1 MSIETRESSEEIQP
15 TELVQA
21 FLDAHKEFLV
31 ALDSAQEQPA
41 SYELLGMVGRRAN
54 LAIHY
59 LQPVLDTGFFKNY
72 EKEDMEMAL
81 GSFSNAVVELPA
93 KARQINPAYKK
104 DLKFQEGF
112 QVDAIEKLLDPET
125 SGIAAESLGEIYS
138 DLISDTQ
145 SVLASTDKFAD
156 FLRSEYRNEQR
167 IEKIKNYVAVAIAA
181 YIGTR
186 LAQWRKK

>member
-156 FLRSEYRNEQR
+156 FLRSDLLDR
-167 IEKIKNYVAVAIAA
+167 
-181 YIGTR
+181 
-186 LAQWRKK
+186 